1 MNSRTIDRLRR
12 YRLNQ
17 GPALRGIFE
26 TQYHE
31 SACMMHVY
39 NQDANNVLDQ
49 EQVGTLTVQ
58 RDTDLNW
65 TVLDLCIKR
74 IRIMLRLINQG
85 YATDSD
91 LASDLMAFLV
101 IINQHIGAR
110 YSTSNLPPWATR
122 LKQEIIEKLEQHFQ
136 ELEMLYGELKTLVEE
151 LKMGLEN
158 LQVKVGRLD
167 MRFGTLETQVGGLQM
182 LIGGLETRL
191 GNLDMRFGTLETRFG
206 TLETK
211 VGGLHTQI
219 GGLETRFGT
228 LETQVGELR
237 MQVGGLQTRLGK
249 LELRFREQKTQIEK
263 ITTDVGGMRSEMRFI
278 AAFFALCWILYAWMV

>member
-1 MNSRTIDRLRR
+1 
-12 YRLNQ
+12 
-17 GPALRGIFE
+17 
-26 TQYHE
+26 
-31 SACMMHVY
+31 MMHVY

-136 ELEMLYGELKTLVEE
+136 ELEMLSGELKTLVEE

-206 TLETK
+206 TLET
-211 VGGLHTQI
+211 
-219 GGLETRFGT
+219 
-228 LETQVGELR
+228 QVGELR
-237 MQVGGLQTRLGK
+237 MQVGGLETRL
-249 LELRFREQKTQIEK
+249 
-263 ITTDVGGMRSEMRFI
+263 TTDVGGMRSEMRFI